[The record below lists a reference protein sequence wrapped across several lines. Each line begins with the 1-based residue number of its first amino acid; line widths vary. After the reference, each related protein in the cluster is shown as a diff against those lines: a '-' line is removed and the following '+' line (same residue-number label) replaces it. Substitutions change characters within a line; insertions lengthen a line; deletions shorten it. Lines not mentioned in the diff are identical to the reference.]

1 MNGGITV
8 KENDIHKEME
18 EAINESLQE
27 AYERTYEEER
37 LEYSKEVI
45 KEEILNYISKRKEFS
60 QYILDYRKT
69 LIDEYRDDEDKVAE
83 YFDHER
89 FVKEETF
96 KVIDRRLKELLI
108 LENSPYFGRVDFSEE
123 DSQDKETIYVGRFG
137 MTPEGSYEPLVVDWR
152 APVAALFYSGKL
164 GKATYRAPMGEIE
177 ADIKLKRQFVIKRG
191 KLNGMFD
198 SAVEVKDDILKM
210 VLSENSSKKLKDIIM
225 TIQEEQDNII
235 RQPRTKTVVV
245 NGVAGSGKTTIA
257 LHRVAYLLYNYRD
270 VLQDKVLILGPN
282 GIFMEYISMVLPSL
296 GEVGVKQR
304 TFKDYA
310 LEILNMDDS
319 DFMPFKDYMEKIMQE
334 DEVFIKEITYKNSPE
349 YVKELD
355 NKLYEL
361 DNEYFKIQDVY
372 LLDKLIID
380 SKEIQ
385 DLFKVHYINMP
396 LFRRSRKIRRII
408 FSRIKDI
415 RDDMIR
421 EIQRHY
427 KKLLESM
434 SPEQLNT
441 NGSQID
447 FMRRSKIRE
456 IFRASL
462 NTKAALNWINN
473 PSLLEIYYEMNGGKQ
488 LTYDDLAALLY
499 LSVKLKGNLIKEDI
513 RHVVIDE
520 AQDYNSL
527 QFTVIKEI
535 TKCSSMT
542 IVGDVN
548 QRLIPYEGNIA
559 MTELKNI
566 YKDFDV
572 EDYSLE
578 KSYRSTREIMEFAN
592 GYLKEKKV
600 VPLVRQGDKV
610 ELVTFSDNG
619 ELEAAVKNKLQEYKE
634 KDYESIALIAKD
646 MNTIERIGETLKK
659 KLNIK
664 VMEDEYQVFSGGIVM
679 MPSYYAKGLE
689 FDAVIIL
696 EDTSEDTGNDENIK
710 YVMSTRALHNLTVL
724 RKKI

>member
-1 MNGGITV
+1 DV
-8 KENDIHKEME
+8 
-18 EAINESLQE
+18 
-27 AYERTYEEER
+27 
-37 LEYSKEVI
+37 
-45 KEEILNYISKRKEFS
+45 
-60 QYILDYRKT
+60 
-69 LIDEYRDDEDKVAE
+69 
-83 YFDHER
+83 
-89 FVKEETF
+89 
-96 KVIDRRLKELLI
+96 
-108 LENSPYFGRVDFSEE
+108 
-123 DSQDKETIYVGRFG
+123 
-137 MTPEGSYEPLVVDWR
+137 
-152 APVAALFYSGKL
+152 
-164 GKATYRAPMGEIE
+164 
-177 ADIKLKRQFVIKRG
+177 KLKRQFIIKRG
-191 KLNGMFD
+191 KLTGMFD

-282 GIFMEYISMVLPSL
+282 SIFMEYISMVLPSL

-310 LEILNMDDS
+310 LEILNLDDN
-319 DFMPFKDYMEKIMQE
+319 DFMSFKDYMEKIMQQ
-334 DEVFIKEITYKNSPE
+334 DENFIKEIVYKSSPE
-349 YVKELD
+349 YIKELD

-361 DNEYFKIQDVY
+361 DKDYFKIQDVY
-372 LLDKLIID
+372 LLDKLVID
-380 SKEIQ
+380 AKEIQ

-408 FSRIKDI
+408 FSKIKDI
-415 RDDMIR
+415 RDEMIR
-421 EIQRHY
+421 EVQRHY
-427 KKLLESM
+427 KKLLDSIT
-434 SPEQLNT
+434 PEQLNT

-447 FMRRSKIRE
+447 FMRRNKIRD
-456 IFRASL
+456 IVRASL
-462 NTKAALNWINN
+462 DTKAALSWINN
-473 PSLLEIYYEMNGGKQ
+473 PSIIEIYNEINGGKK
-488 LTYDDLAALLY
+488 LIYDDLAPLLY
-499 LSVKLKGNLIKEDI
+499 MSIKLKGNLIKEDI

-520 AQDYNSL
+520 AQDYSSL
-527 QFTVIKEI
+527 QFMVIKEL

-548 QRLIPYEGNIA
+548 QRLVPYEGKLA
-559 MTELKNI
+559 MTELKEI
-566 YKDFDV
+566 YKDLDV
-572 EDYSLE
+572 EDFFLE

-592 GYLKEKKV
+592 GYLEEKKV

-610 ELVTFSDNG
+610 EVVAFSNNS
-619 ELEAAVKNKLQEYKE
+619 ELEELVKKKLQEYKE

-646 MNTIERIGETLKK
+646 MKTIEAIGGQLRKNF
-659 KLNIK
+659 NIK
-664 VMEDEYQVFSGGIVM
+664 VMEDEYQIFSGGTVM

-696 EDTSEDTGNDENIK
+696 EDSSADASNDDNIK

-724 RKKI
+724 RRV

>member
-1 MNGGITV
+1 MIGGITMMEKDIN
-8 KENDIHKEME
+8 KEKE
-18 EAINESLQE
+18 EAINESLKE
-27 AYERTYEEER
+27 AYERAYEEER
-37 LEYSKEVI
+37 LEYSKEII
-45 KEEILNYISKRKEFS
+45 KDEILNYISKRKEFS
-60 QYILDYRKT
+60 QYILDYRKNM
-69 LIDEYRDDEDKVAE
+69 LDEYRDDEDKVAE

-89 FVKEETF
+89 FVKEEAF

-108 LENSPYFGRVDFSEE
+108 LENSPYFGRVDFIEE
-123 DSQDKETIYVGRFG
+123 DSEDKETIYVGRFG
-137 MTPEGSYEPLVVDWR
+137 MTPEGSFEPLVVDWR

-164 GKATYRAPMGEIE
+164 GKTIYRAPMGEIE
-177 ADIKLKRQFVIKRG
+177 VDVKLKRQFIIKRG
-191 KLNGMFD
+191 KLTGMFD

-282 GIFMEYISMVLPSL
+282 SIFMEYISMVLPSL

-310 LEILNMDDS
+310 LEILNLDDN
-319 DFMPFKDYMEKIMQE
+319 DFMSFKDYMEKIMQQ
-334 DEVFIKEITYKNSPE
+334 DENFIKEIVYKSSPE
-349 YVKELD
+349 YIKELD

-361 DNEYFKIQDVY
+361 DKDYFKIQDVY
-372 LLDKLIID
+372 LLDKLVID
-380 SKEIQ
+380 AKEIQ

-408 FSRIKDI
+408 FSKIKDI
-415 RDDMIR
+415 RDEMIR
-421 EIQRHY
+421 EVQRHY
-427 KKLLESM
+427 KKLLDSM
-434 SPEQLNT
+434 TPEQLNT

-447 FMRRSKIRE
+447 FMRRNKIRD
-456 IFRASL
+456 IVRASL
-462 NTKAALNWINN
+462 DTKAALSWINN
-473 PSLLEIYYEMNGGKQ
+473 PSIIEIYNEINGGKK
-488 LTYDDLAALLY
+488 LIYDDLAPLLY
-499 LSVKLKGNLIKEDI
+499 MSIKLKGNLIKEDI

-520 AQDYNSL
+520 AQDYSSL
-527 QFTVIKEI
+527 QFMVIKEL

-548 QRLIPYEGNIA
+548 QRLVPYEGKLA
-559 MTELKNI
+559 MTELKEI
-566 YKDFDV
+566 YKDLDV
-572 EDYSLE
+572 EDFFLE

-592 GYLKEKKV
+592 GYLEEKKV

-610 ELVTFSDNG
+610 EVIAFSNNS
-619 ELEAAVKNKLQEYKE
+619 ELEELVKKKLQEYKE

-646 MNTIERIGETLKK
+646 MKTIEAIGGQLRKN
-659 KLNIK
+659 LNIK
-664 VMEDEYQVFSGGIVM
+664 VMEDEYQIFSGGTVM

-696 EDTSEDTGNDENIK
+696 EDSSADASNDDNIK

-724 RKKI
+724 RRV